1 MSKATAF
8 WEGTFRW
15 EENVGSR
22 VTSQLATDLLARQ
35 VNARITLGVHIAVS
49 LSFKNDQTVGN
60 RERTKGKEGKI
71 EMEIENDLT
80 EGLLLPSLSPAY
92 D

>member
-1 MSKATAF
+1 MGGKCRFSCYVSISHRF
-8 WEGTFRW
+8 
-15 EENVGSR
+15 VGEAGKCKDHPR
-22 VTSQLATDLLARQ
+22 
-35 VNARITLGVHIAVS
+35 GHIAVS